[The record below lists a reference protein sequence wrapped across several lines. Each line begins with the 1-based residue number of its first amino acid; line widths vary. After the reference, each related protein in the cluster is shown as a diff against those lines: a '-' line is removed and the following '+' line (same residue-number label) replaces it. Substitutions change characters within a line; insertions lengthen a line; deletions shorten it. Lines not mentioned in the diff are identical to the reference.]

1 MERHN
6 IPGGCATSFVRGNF
20 EFEVALHQLSGLGTE
35 DKPFVM
41 RKFFD
46 KLGVLDKVEFIQ
58 EHALYRLVVPGELD
72 VTLPASW
79 SGIRRLLQGM
89 YPAESEAIERFMLV
103 CEKVTLES
111 FMTLPQASRG
121 NSEAMLRSLC
131 PYYVQYGFRPAREVL
146 DEFFADPKLKNI
158 LATYWL
164 YLGVPPSMLPFADLA
179 TMLYAYAV
187 FKPWHIKGGSQ
198 AMSNALV
205 GSFLEAGG
213 EVRFNCAVEKIHTED
228 GRICGVTLE
237 GGERV
242 GCDAVV
248 SNASPLIT
256 FNEAARPAA
265 TAVEGPAGLQ
275 VAAHGH
281 LGLRDLPR
289 PGLHA
294 AGAGGDHR
302 LQLHLRDP
310 RRGADPRAHGQ
321 PGAAAGRHA
330 HLLQPGGPERRP
342 EGKSQVVLVCL
353 QYGDVWKSVKP
364 EDYAQTKYAFAEL
377 IAVIEK
383 VYPKVRQYIEEVE
396 VATPLTMM
404 RYLNTPGGAIYGF
417 QQSAQDSALLRAP
430 GRGAGP
436 VHGRRLDLH
445 GRFPAHLHGRRI
457 HRPRR
462 TQAPEG
468 EERWPMPEHN
478 PLNAI
483 AGYAEAFAAKLALE
497 EGGSDF
503 QEVRGEVG
511 STVVQ
516 LHPSAW
522 RWRWPRSS
530 TRPRAPA
537 PCAWW
542 RPTASRCRRS
552 GGAVRQPVRRDRR
565 RARPGPTPCPPRRC
579 SCTT

>member
-1 MERHN
+1 MTHYDAVVIGAGNAGLTAATALQRGGSRTLLVERHN

-46 KLGVLDKVEFIQ
+46 KLGVLDKVQFIQ

-146 DEFFADPKLKNI
+146 DEFFADAKLKNI

-205 GSFLEAGG
+205 GAFLEAGG
-213 EVRFNCAVEKIHTED
+213 EVRFNCAVERIHTED

-256 FNEAARPAA
+256 FNELLDLPQPPSKVRQDFKSRRMGTSAF
-265 TAVEGPAGLQ
+265 VIY
-275 VAAHGH
+275 
-281 LGLRDLPR
+281 LGLDCTPQEL
-289 PGLHA
+289 GVTTASSFIYETLDEEQIHA
-294 AGAGGDHR
+294 RMGSLEPPLGGM
-302 LQLHLRDP
+302 LTCYNLEDP
-310 RRGADPRAHGQ
+310 S
-321 PGAAAGRHA
+321 AA
-330 HLLQPGGPERRP
+330 P

-353 QYGDVWKSVKP
+353 QYGDVWKAVKP
-364 EDYAQTKYAFAEL
+364 EDYAQTKYAFAEKL

-417 QQSAQDSALLRAP
+417 QQSAQDSALLRE
-430 GRGAGP
+430 
-436 VHGRRLDLH
+436 RLDAVPGLYMAGAWTSMGGFQPTYMAGESTARAVLKH
-445 GRFPAHLHGRRI
+445 LKAKKEVAH
-457 HRPRR
+457 
-462 TQAPEG
+462 A
-468 EERWPMPEHN
+468 
-478 PLNAI
+478 
-483 AGYAEAFAAKLALE
+483 
-497 EGGSDF
+497 
-503 QEVRGEVG
+503 
-511 STVVQ
+511 
-516 LHPSAW
+516 
-522 RWRWPRSS
+522 
-530 TRPRAPA
+530 
-537 PCAWW
+537 
-542 RPTASRCRRS
+542 
-552 GGAVRQPVRRDRR
+552 
-565 RARPGPTPCPPRRC
+565 
-579 SCTT
+579 